1 MTAHHLGYEIAC
13 DGPTGQN
20 DCPNS
25 AAVRPRFVSRTAAQ
39 VRADGRRDGW
49 TRQPGRDLCPD
60 CTTTHRKEPT
70 R

>member
-25 AAVRPRFVSRTAAQ
+25 AAVRASFTSRTAAA
-39 VRADGRRDGW
+39 VRADGRRQGW
-49 TRQPGRDLCPD
+49 TRPPGRDLCPD
-60 CTTTHRKEPT
+60 CTTTTKEPT